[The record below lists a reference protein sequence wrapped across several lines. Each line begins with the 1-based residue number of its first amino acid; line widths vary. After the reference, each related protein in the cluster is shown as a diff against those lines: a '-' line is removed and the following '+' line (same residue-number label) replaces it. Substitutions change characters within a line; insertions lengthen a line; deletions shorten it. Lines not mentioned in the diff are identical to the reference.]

1 MKVTFE
7 ISNQDDADEA
17 AGLLLALSD
26 AFKLISGEREAPAPQ
41 KREKLSRPPSN
52 GHSVEPE
59 AGNGHVGRSQDDPE
73 VARDRLRAI
82 ALRNG
87 VLWIRPLLEECGAKR
102 LGDLSDPQV
111 RDLLRRF
118 AG

>member
-7 ISNQDDADEA
+7 ISNQEEADEA

-26 AFKLISGEREAPAPQ
+26 AFKLISGELEAPAPQ
-41 KREKLSRPPSN
+41 KREKRSKPAGN

-59 AGNGHVGRSQDDPE
+59 VSNGHFGLPQDDLDT
-73 VARDRLRAI
+73 ARDRLRDI
-82 ALRNG
+82 ALQNG
-87 VLWIRPLLEECGAKR
+87 VLWIRPVLEECGAKR
-102 LGDLSDPQV
+102 LSDLTDQQV
-111 RDLLRRF
+111 TSLLQRF

>member
-7 ISNQDDADEA
+7 ISNQDHADEA

-26 AFKLISGEREAPAPQ
+26 AFKLISGELEAPAPQ

-59 AGNGHVGRSQDDPE
+59 AGNGHVGRSQDPE